1 MFSKMRTHNNK
12 GVTIPSQV
20 CTLPHCS
27 LTPLSVYVA
36 ALLSHCNSVSLVFY
50 LSVPRPL
57 FPSIPRW
64 QIRYV
69 HYYEAL
75 LRRKEVLSYTY
86 QITHIR

>member
-1 MFSKMRTHNNK
+1 MRTHNNK
-12 GVTIPSQV
+12 GVTIPS
-20 CTLPHCS
+20 
-27 LTPLSVYVA
+27 
-36 ALLSHCNSVSLVFY
+36 
-50 LSVPRPL
+50 
-57 FPSIPRW
+57 